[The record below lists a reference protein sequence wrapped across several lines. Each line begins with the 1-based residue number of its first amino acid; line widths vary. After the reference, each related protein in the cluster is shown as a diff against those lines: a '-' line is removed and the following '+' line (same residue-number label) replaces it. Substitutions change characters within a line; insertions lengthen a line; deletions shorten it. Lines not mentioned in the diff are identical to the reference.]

1 MISPIKLFIADDH
14 QMFIDGIKALLQD
27 IKYIHIVGEAN
38 TGNEVLQKLK
48 NTQVDIILLDI
59 RMPDLNGIETATIIS
74 KSYPAIKILALTM
87 YDDSNNITKMLKAG
101 AKGYV
106 LKNTSKDE
114 LIRAIQTL
122 AEGNTFYSKQVVMD
136 VVNKNTNENTA
147 PVLKLTKREIEVIK
161 LIVKSMTNKEIAAQL
176 FLSELTVKT
185 HRQNVM
191 QKLDLKNTAGLVKFA
206 MENNLTDF

>member
-1 MISPIKLFIADDH
+1 MTSAIELFIADDH
-14 QMFIDGIKALLQD
+14 QMFIDGIKALLHD
-27 IKYIHIVGEAN
+27 IKYIHIAGEAN

-48 NTQVDIILLDI
+48 NTKVDIILLDI

-101 AKGYV
+101 VKGYV

-114 LIRAIQTL
+114 LIRAIQRL
-122 AEGNTFYSKQVVMD
+122 AEGNTFYSEQVVMD
-136 VVNKNTNENTA
+136 VMNKSTNEDTA

-161 LIVKSMTNKEIAAQL
+161 LIVKSMTNKEIAVQL

-191 QKLDLKNTAGLVKFA
+191 QKLDVRNTAGLVKFA
-206 MENNLTDF
+206 MDNNLTDF